1 MDHYHDDGQQRSAT
15 SPLKGRGATYDPANR
30 FSPTRS
36 EQVDDGW
43 WQEATPDRIATV
55 TATESAKSALSWNR
69 SPDLPFDR
77 SINPYRGCEH
87 GCIYCYARPSHA
99 YWDLSPGLDF
109 ETRLIARTG
118 LVERL
123 TEELCKPGYVCRP
136 INLSGNTDAY
146 QPIEAEHR
154 TTRALLERLLEWRHP
169 VTLVTKSALILRD
182 KDLLSELASRRLV
195 RVMVSL
201 TSLDTELKRQLEP
214 RTASPRARLRVIGEL
229 ADAGVPV
236 GTLVSPVIPG
246 LTDHELE
253 RLLQAARDAGAS
265 TAGWM
270 LLRLPREVAPLF
282 EAWLE
287 AHYPERAA
295 KVMSLIRQCRNGQ
308 DYDSRFGHRMRGQG
322 VFAELLDQRFRKA
335 CRRLGLSRRG
345 DSGLDSGLDTDS
357 ELDTESFRAPH
368 RQGSLF

>member
-1 MDHYHDDGQQRSAT
+1 MAHPPPRHGTAR
-15 SPLKGRGATYDPANR
+15 KGRGATLDPPNR
-30 FSPTRS
+30 FAPAISVA
-36 EQVDDGW
+36 EDDGW
-43 WQEATPDRIATV
+43 WQDESPASIATEV
-55 TATESAKSALSWNR
+55 REERTRSALAWNT

-123 TEELCKPGYVCRP
+123 REELCRPGYACRP
-136 INLSGNTDAY
+136 INLAGNTDIY
-146 QPIEAEHR
+146 QPIEASLG
-154 TTRALLERLLEWRHP
+154 TTRAVLELLLACRHP
-169 VTLVTKSALILRD
+169 VTLVTKGALILRD
-182 KDLLSELASRRLV
+182 LELLTALAERRLV

-201 TSLDTELKRQLEP
+201 TSLDADLKRTLEP
-214 RTASPRARLRVIGEL
+214 RTASPAARLRVIRAL
-229 ADAGVPV
+229 SSAGVPV

-253 RLLQAARDAGAS
+253 RLLAAAADAGAS

-270 LLRLPREVAPLF
+270 LLRLPHEVAPLF

-287 AHYPERAA
+287 THYPERAG
-295 KVMSLIRQCRNGQ
+295 KVMSLIRQCRSGK
-308 DYDSRFGHRMRGQG
+308 DYDPRFGHRMRGEG
-322 VFAELLDQRFRKA
+322 VFADLLEQRFRAA
-335 CRRLGLSRRG
+335 CRRLGLNTSAAEAAMR
-345 DSGLDSGLDTDS
+345 LDT
-357 ELDTESFRAPH
+357 TAFRPPH
-368 RQGSLF
+368 AQGDLFA

>member
-15 SPLKGRGATYDPANR
+15 GPLKGRGATYDPANR

-55 TATESAKSALSWNR
+55 TATESA
-69 SPDLPFDR
+69 
-77 SINPYRGCEH
+77 
-87 GCIYCYARPSHA
+87 
-99 YWDLSPGLDF
+99 
-109 ETRLIARTG
+109 
-118 LVERL
+118 
-123 TEELCKPGYVCRP
+123 
-136 INLSGNTDAY
+136 
-146 QPIEAEHR
+146 
-154 TTRALLERLLEWRHP
+154 
-169 VTLVTKSALILRD
+169 KSALILRD

-335 CRRLGLSRRG
+335 CRRLGLSRRSDSRL